1 MFTEYKEIRHE
12 KGKSMMRKRRKGMLL
27 RFFLALGVCWMFMS
41 RQAAAE
47 EVPVL
52 EYIYTGEDG
61 TDSRLM
67 VVSVR
72 TGGES
77 LECAELFWGGGE
89 EMQSAEAVEVV
100 DGYAAFLLDDAVE
113 TGQLQYLGIVCGG
126 VEHML
131 DIQTFRAAEDTVEAS
146 VADAAAIELD
156 GEMGAAVSEDV
167 GEIPVA
173 EGAEGIYGML
183 GTAETEAAA
192 SENYRGFTPGNG
204 LNRGGGD
211 IVVVLD
217 PGHGGSDYGAYRTW
231 DNISYIEKNIAL
243 KISKYTKEELEKYA
257 GVRVYLTR
265 STDVALSLAD
275 RVAYAEQMG
284 ATVLISQ
291 HINSTGEQQSTA
303 TGAEVMV
310 SKGNYRPEQAAET
323 GAIARAVLA
332 ELEKIGFKN
341 RDLVYKLSE
350 TGNTYPNKKLAD
362 YYGIVRMSVL
372 AGFPGMIVEHGFV
385 SNPAD
390 CVKYYGSNAKIKKM
404 GVADATAIAK
414 YYNLQ
419 KKSTIGWNQE
429 KGQWYYVREDGQR
442 QPSGWLNTGGAW
454 YYLDSRGYRVT
465 GWQTLAKKKYYFNSE
480 GVRQTG
486 LTAIDGKNYYFNSK
500 GMLKKG
506 FFSGFDGNSYYADK
520 SGILYSG
527 WRNYKG
533 KKYYFHKKTH
543 AARTG
548 WAKLGKYYYYFNEVG
563 QLQRGIVESGGE
575 KYYLDSNGR
584 KSTGLIA
591 YEGRKYYFDKSTG
604 KMLKK
609 TWKRMKAGWYYFSK
623 YGYAIQGK
631 TKRISGVRY
640 KFNGEGI
647 CLNKSKRK

>member
-1 MFTEYKEIRHE
+1 MFTEHKEIRHE
-12 KGKSMMRKRRKGMLL
+12 KGKFMMRKRRKGMLL
-27 RFFLALGVCWMFMS
+27 ILFLMLGMCWMFVKQ
-41 RQAAAE
+41 QAAAE
-47 EVPVL
+47 EVPSL
-52 EYIYTGEDG
+52 AYIYTGEDG
-61 TDSRLM
+61 AGGRLI
-67 VVSVR
+67 VASVY

-77 LECAELFWGGGE
+77 LECAELFWDTGGE
-89 EMQSAEAVEVV
+89 VQSAEALEVV
-100 DGYAAFLLDDAVE
+100 DGYAAFMLEGAPGAE
-113 TGQLQYLGIVCGG
+113 QMQYLRVVCGG
-126 VEHML
+126 AEHVL
-131 DIQTFRAAEDTVEAS
+131 DIQAFRAAEDTVEDTAGK
-146 VADAAAIELD
+146 DF
-156 GEMGAAVSEDV
+156 GEGAGAAEQENT
-167 GEIPVA
+167 GELPVA
-173 EGAEGIYGML
+173 GDSEEVYSVL
-183 GTAETEAAA
+183 STAETEAAA

-265 STDVALSLAD
+265 STDAALSLAD

-385 SNPAD
+385 SNPED

-442 QPSGWLNTGGAW
+442 QPPGWLNAGGAW
-454 YYLDSRGYRVT
+454 YYLDSNGYRVT

-486 LTAIDGKNYYFNSK
+486 LTAVDGKNYYFNSK

-548 WAKLGKYYYYFNEVG
+548 WAKLGKYYYYFNEAG
-563 QLQRGIVESGGE
+563 QMQRGIVESGGE

-640 KFNGEGI
+640 KFNEEGI

>member
-1 MFTEYKEIRHE
+1 MIK
-12 KGKSMMRKRRKGMLL
+12 KRRKGIL
-27 RFFLALGVCWMFMS
+27 LALFLVMGVCWMFM
-41 RQAAAE
+41 RQQAAAE
-47 EVPVL
+47 EIPVL
-52 EYIYTGEDG
+52 AYIYIGEDG
-61 TDSRLM
+61 TGSQLIIT
-67 VVSVR
+67 SVH

-77 LECAELFWGGGE
+77 LECAELFWDAGGE
-89 EMQSAEAVEVV
+89 IRSAEALEVV
-100 DGYAAFLLDDAVE
+100 DGYAAFLLDGAAE
-113 TGQLQYLGIVCGG
+113 PEQLQYLRVVCGG
-126 VEHML
+126 AEHML
-131 DIQTFRAAEDTVEAS
+131 DIQAFRAAEDTVE
-146 VADAAAIELD
+146 DAVETDLEEGTDTAAPEDAGEL
-156 GEMGAAVSEDV
+156 
-167 GEIPVA
+167 PVA
-173 EGAEGIYGML
+173 EDAEEIYGVL
-183 GTAETEAAA
+183 STAETEAAA

-204 LNRGGGD
+204 LNRGSGD

-231 DNISYIEKNIAL
+231 NNISYIEKNIAL
-243 KISKYTKEELEKYA
+243 KISKYTKQELEKYA
-257 GVRVYLTR
+257 GVKVYLTR
-265 STDVALSLAD
+265 STDIALSLAD

-323 GAIARAVLA
+323 GAIARTVLA

-442 QPSGWLNTGGAW
+442 QPSGWLNAGGAW

-520 SGILYSG
+520 NGVLSNG
-527 WRNYKG
+527 WRTYKG
-533 KKYYFHKKTH
+533 NRYYFHKKTY

-548 WAKLGKYYYYFNEVG
+548 WAKLGKYYYYFNEAG
-563 QLQRGIVESGGE
+563 QLQRGLVESGGE